1 MGEPNKIEKLISFVD
16 NFFMWWRQS
25 RCQHDFSFEEK
36 EKGWFTTGH
45 LSFHV
50 FCSKCDK
57 SENIR
62 MKFPPQVDAV

>member
-1 MGEPNKIEKLISFVD
+1 MGEPTKIQKLI
-16 NFFMWWRQS
+16 FFINSIPMWWEQS

-36 EKGWFTTGH
+36 EKGWFTTGS

-57 SENIR
+57 SECIK
-62 MKFPPQVDAV
+62 MKFPPQVDV